1 MNTETIETILRWAL
15 AVLPSI
21 ITALLFWLR
30 SGSSVTVKLIQNP
43 TQKAVFVYEVSNTG
57 NTSAKDVHI
66 TFDRDARLS
75 EKPLEHRHEMWNH
88 PKARDLKF
96 QELGPGERWI
106 GMFAMCSEGPRFT
119 DNLPAAVT
127 AKVTYRH
134 GSWLRRLADFSDD
147 NENGWP
153 TQVAGRALRRLTEGK
168 RRKTFKLDVR
178 DTLAMTIRP
187 TVGFPG
193 QRELSEIRKEL
204 ERMRK
209 YSERTDR
216 RAHALQLDGTGSAN
230 DTGSSGPHSEQF
242 RPTEPNERASG

>member
-1 MNTETIETILRWAL
+1 MNSETIETILRWAL
-15 AVLPSI
+15 AILPSI

-30 SGSSVTVKLIQNP
+30 SGSSVTVKLIQDP
-43 TQKAVFVYEVSNTG
+43 AARTDFVYEVSNTG
-57 NTSAKDVHI
+57 NTPAKDVHI
-66 TFDRDARLS
+66 TFDRDARPT
-75 EKPLEHRHEMWNH
+75 ERPLQHRHEMWNH
-88 PKARDLKF
+88 PNARELKF

-106 GMFAMCSEGPRFT
+106 GMFAICSHGPQFT

-147 NENGWP
+147 HENGWP
-153 TQVAGRALRRLTEGK
+153 TQVAGKALRRLTESK
-168 RRKTFKLDVR
+168 RCKTFKLDVR

-204 ERMRK
+204 EQIRK
-209 YSERTDR
+209 VST
-216 RAHALQLDGTGSAN
+216 QT
-230 DTGSSGPHSEQF
+230 PK
-242 RPTEPNERASG
+242 

>member
-1 MNTETIETILRWAL
+1 MNSETIETILRWAL
-15 AVLPSI
+15 AILPSI

-43 TQKAVFVYEVSNTG
+43 AARTEFVYEVSNTG
-57 NTSAKDVHI
+57 NTSARDVHI
-66 TFDRDARLS
+66 TFDRNARLS
-75 EKPLEHRHEMWNH
+75 ERPSEHLHEMWNH
-88 PKARDLKF
+88 PNARELKF

-106 GMFAMCSEGPRFT
+106 GMFAMCSGGPQFT

-127 AKVTYRH
+127 AKVAYRH
-134 GSWLRRLADFSDD
+134 GSWLRRVADFSDD
-147 NENGWP
+147 NEDGWL
-153 TQVAGRALRRLTEGK
+153 TQVAGGALKRLTERK

-204 ERMRK
+204 ERIRRR
-209 YSERTDR
+209 SEKTDQ
-216 RAHALQLDGTGSAN
+216 RARADHADGRSRAGNGSSSGSHSRQIPLPEGTGPAC
-230 DTGSSGPHSEQF
+230 E
-242 RPTEPNERASG
+242 